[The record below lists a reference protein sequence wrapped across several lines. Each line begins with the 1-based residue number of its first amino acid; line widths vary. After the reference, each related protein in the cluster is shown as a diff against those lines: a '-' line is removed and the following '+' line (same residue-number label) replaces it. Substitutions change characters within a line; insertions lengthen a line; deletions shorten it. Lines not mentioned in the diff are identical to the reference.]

1 MPDTFCSI
9 GTKKV
14 SVYQYKYND
23 STNVYLVDTPGF
35 DDTNLSDTDVL
46 REIAAWLTGS
56 YNNKVNLTG
65 ILYLHRIIDPRMGG
79 SAKKNLFMF
88 KKLCGPEALKH
99 VVLVTTMWEQVDE
112 KVGISREREL
122 EETEDFWGYML
133 GKGSRIER
141 HMNTPESARRI
152 VEIFMSKGRPRSPVL
167 LAIQDE
173 MVNNHKDLDETE
185 AGRGL
190 DDVLA
195 IEREKFRR
203 ELEQTR
209 QEMQEAIELCD
220 KKSQEELSK
229 QQAESEK
236 RLKQLQVQQEVLKIT
251 MEKLHRE
258 RYEALA
264 ADLTKHRKQQEEQ
277 WRKQKEVWKREREEL
292 NGKYINLGATF
303 KKKMEQHGHS
313 IVAPGQPAAWG
324 RTISLTLRG
333 TNYAFV
339 GPYYNTGYV
348 ASAFKQFLML
358 RVAYFF
364 SGILPR
370 K

>member
-1 MPDTFCSI
+1 M
-9 GTKKV
+9 
-14 SVYQYKYND
+14 
-23 STNVYLVDTPGF
+23 YLVDTPGF

-46 REIAAWLTGS
+46 REIATWLTGS
-56 YNNKVNLTG
+56 YNNKVKLTG

-112 KVGISREREL
+112 KVGLSREREL

-152 VEIFMSKGRPRSPVL
+152 VEIFMSNGRPSSPVL

-173 MVNNHKDLDETE
+173 MVNNNKDLDETE

-209 QEMQEAIELCD
+209 QEMQEAIDLRD
-220 KKSQEELSK
+220 KESQEELSK

-236 RLKQLQVQQEVLKIT
+236 RLKQLQVQQMELKTT

-258 RYEALA
+258 KYEALA
-264 ADLTKHRKQQEEQ
+264 ADMTKHRKQQEEE
-277 WRKQKEVWKREREEL
+277 WKKRTEVWNKEREEL
-292 NGKYINLGATF
+292 NGKYVNLGATL
-303 KKKMEQHGHS
+303 KKTMEQNGHS
-313 IVAPGQPAAWG
+313 IVATGQPAAWG
-324 RTISLTLRG
+324 RTVSLTLRG
-333 TNYAFV
+333 ANYAFV
-339 GPYYNTGYV
+339 GPYSNTGYV
-348 ASAFKQFLML
+348 APAFRQLWMF
-358 RVAYFF
+358 RVAYLCQK
-364 SGILPR
+364 SYQGNENRQGPSCGWR
-370 K
+370 RP